1 MNGSTVGDSR
11 GTFIRRSVVGC
22 PVAKMNEGSIVGDS
36 VGSFVDIILG
46 NTEGVV
52 EGTFVDGLPVRT
64 FEGFVDGTNT
74 TGGAVG
80 NVVGPFEGDFVGGN
94 VGDRRG
100 ASDG

>member
-1 MNGSTVGDSR
+1 
-11 GTFIRRSVVGC
+11 
-22 PVAKMNEGSIVGDS
+22 MNEGSIVGDS
-36 VGSFVDIILG
+36 VGSCVDITLG
-46 NTEGVV
+46 KTEGVV
-52 EGTFVDGLPVRT
+52 EGTFVDGLPVRK
-64 FEGFVDGTNT
+64 FEGFVDGINT